1 MPAWTNDNGENYADE
16 LDYKLWN
23 PALESYQYI
32 SLDQAQG
39 KVITM
44 TEVSPYD
51 GNVTIHVKDK
61 EDAIRA
67 GHLEALRIVTKAA
80 KDSIF
85 FIEKDIE
92 EDEYNGVRKPVVDKA
107 KEDLELLKTCV
118 FMMEQHIER
127 FDNAQ

>member
-39 KVITM
+39 KVIMM

-51 GNVTIHVKDK
+51 GQVTIYVKDV
-61 EDAIRA
+61 ECQ
-67 GHLEALRIVTKAA
+67 E
-80 KDSIF
+80 S
-85 FIEKDIE
+85 
-92 EDEYNGVRKPVVDKA
+92 N
-107 KEDLELLKTCV
+107 
-118 FMMEQHIER
+118 
-127 FDNAQ
+127 

>member
-44 TEVSPYD
+44 TEVCRYD
-51 GNVTIHVKDK
+51 GHVTIYVKDK
-61 EDAIRA
+61 EDAS
-67 GHLEALRIVTKAA
+67 K
-80 KDSIF
+80 
-85 FIEKDIE
+85 
-92 EDEYNGVRKPVVDKA
+92 
-107 KEDLELLKTCV
+107 
-118 FMMEQHIER
+118 
-127 FDNAQ
+127 